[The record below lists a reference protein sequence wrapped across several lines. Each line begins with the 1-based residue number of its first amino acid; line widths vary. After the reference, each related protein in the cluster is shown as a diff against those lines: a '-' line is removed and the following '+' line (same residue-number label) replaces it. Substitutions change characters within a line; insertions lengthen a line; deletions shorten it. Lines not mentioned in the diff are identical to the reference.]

1 MLEQG
6 LCPLYPGSSHPSS
19 SKPFTSILFIPELLV
34 PLTLPPGKAASGLS
48 PPALGAHLPWLAPSL
63 RAALS
68 SLLSSPGTAPNP
80 LSPFPAGASC
90 VLLAP
95 HSAPSPAFHSAG
107 FTTVTRLKAQ
117 APPSHSPMDSLPDA
131 RAATPDS
138 HRPQRRTRGLT
149 DSSPCK
155 Q

>member
-34 PLTLPPGKAASGLS
+34 PLTLPPVKAASGLS

-68 SLLSSPGTAPNP
+68 SLLSSPGP
-80 LSPFPAGASC
+80 
-90 VLLAP
+90 AP
-95 HSAPSPAFHSAG
+95 HP
-107 FTTVTRLKAQ
+107 
-117 APPSHSPMDSLPDA
+117 SLPVPRWGILGAAGTCIRHRAQLFTA
-131 RAATPDS
+131 RGSLQSHDS
-138 HRPQRRTRGLT
+138 RHRPHPLTHPWTASLMPGQPLLIHTGLR
-149 DSSPCK
+149 DELGV
-155 Q
+155 